1 MRRSR
6 TVGVMEQSMNDKV
19 GNSNLELELETLREK
34 VRDLVIENVE
44 LRHQVNSM
52 HASIEIDQLRIREL
66 KEEIS
71 KQDNI
76 LDRYHRDMFEIMKV

>member
-1 MRRSR
+1 
-6 TVGVMEQSMNDKV
+6 MEQSMNDKV
-19 GNSNLELELETLREK
+19 GNSNLELEVETLREK

-76 LDRYHRDMFEIMKV
+76 LDRYHRDMFEIMGNPISRSAK

>member
-1 MRRSR
+1 
-6 TVGVMEQSMNDKV
+6 MNDKV